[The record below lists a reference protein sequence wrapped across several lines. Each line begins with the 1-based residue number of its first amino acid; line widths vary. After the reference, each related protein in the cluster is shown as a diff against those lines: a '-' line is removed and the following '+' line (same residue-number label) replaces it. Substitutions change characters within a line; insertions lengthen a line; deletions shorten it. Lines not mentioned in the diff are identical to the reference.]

1 MAKALHIQVDDKDL
15 RQALSV
21 APERVI
27 SGMNTSLRRIAVF
40 TQRAFREE
48 EPVGATGQLR
58 QSTNFHFNNRLSVRV
73 EPEAKYADYVEKGTK
88 PHWTSV
94 RNLERWANLKGINP
108 YALQH
113 SIATHGTKAHPFEE
127 KVYRRAVEFATQD
140 MQNQLNKTIRETI

>member
-1 MAKALHIQVDDKDL
+1 M
-15 RQALSV
+15 
-21 APERVI
+21 
-27 SGMNTSLRRIAVF
+27 
-40 TQRAFREE
+40 
-48 EPVGATGQLR
+48 
-58 QSTNFHFNNRLSVRV
+58 V

-94 RNLERWANLKGINP
+94 HNLERWANLKGINP

>member
-1 MAKALHIQVDDKDL
+1 MASTLRINVNDKQL

-27 SGMNTSLRRIAVF
+27 SGMNHSLRRIAVF

-48 EPVGATGQLR
+48 EPVGATGLLR
-58 QSTNFHFNNRLSVRV
+58 QSTNFHFMTKLSVVV
-73 EPEAKYADYVEKGTK
+73 EPQAKYADYVEKGTK

-94 RNLERWANLKGINP
+94 HNLERWARMKGINP

-113 SIATHGTKAHPFEE
+113 SIAKHGTKAHPFED
-127 KVYRRAVEFATQD
+127 KVYKRAVQFATQD
-140 MQNQLNKTIRETI
+140 MQNQIDKTIKEIL